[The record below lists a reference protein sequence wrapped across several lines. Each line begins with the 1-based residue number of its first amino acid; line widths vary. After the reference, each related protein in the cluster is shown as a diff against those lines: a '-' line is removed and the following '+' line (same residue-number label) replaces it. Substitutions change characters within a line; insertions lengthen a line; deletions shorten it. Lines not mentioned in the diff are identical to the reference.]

1 MKKLIATILSVIL
14 LIALAGCG
22 SSDSSSKTNTVP
34 AKQENTNTVP
44 AKTSEPVKKNED
56 PTIEEQVVYDQD
68 GITITAKSLDLKSF
82 MGPELKLL
90 IENNTDRAVIVQAR
104 NTSVNGYMVDT
115 VLSAD
120 VAAGKKAN
128 DGLTIMDSS
137 LKDAGITTIADIE
150 TSFHIFDSDTWN
162 EITDTDL
169 YSIKT
174 SAYEGFEYTFDD
186 SGKTVYENGGI
197 KIVVKGLAEDSSF
210 MGPEIVLYVENE
222 SGQDITVQA
231 RDVSVNGFMVQS
243 ILSSDVVNTKH
254 RISGLSL
261 LSSDLKENEI
271 EKIETC
277 EVSFHIFDSNTW
289 NTIADT
295 DPITISFE

>member
-1 MKKLIATILSVIL
+1 MSVIL